1 MPDFVKGLLRPEVYP
16 HPVAEIKLVQ
26 THISYVFITG
36 DFVYKIKKPVNFGFL
51 DFTTLEK
58 RKHFCEREVVLNK
71 RLSPEIYLGVEPV
84 TTDGKRFFINGPGEV
99 IEYAVKMRQMPQY
112 RMMDVLIKDN
122 KIDQRIIDRIVQKLV
137 PFYAQAATGPEI
149 DFYGEI
155 PQVRFNI
162 EENFA
167 QTEGY
172 IGRALTRERFET
184 IKSYSLSF
192 FEKKVDLFQERI
204 KSGKIRDGHGDL
216 YSANICIA
224 DDVYIY
230 DCIEFNERFRYGDV
244 ACDIAF
250 LAMDL
255 DFHRLGDL
263 SGYFID
269 RFVELSGDRSLI
281 DVLDFYKCYRAYV
294 RGKIHS
300 FSADS
305 KEIGEED
312 RGRSLSTARKY
323 FALAYRYAGGK
334 RKPVLLVFFGLI
346 AGGKSTMAKV
356 LGKKLNIVPLNSDEI
371 RKKMAGLA
379 PTERRLEPFG
389 QGIYNADFSRS
400 TYTRLR
406 EEAAA
411 RLEMGE
417 SVILDASY
425 KDRAERM
432 ALIQMAEELDIPYCF
447 VYCHCPEEE
456 TKARLERRRKNRKAV
471 SDGRWEIYMKQ
482 VETFDRPEEIPAGR
496 LLQVDTSQTVARTTA
511 YILQSCPEDI
521 RQQKSKTNN
530 TLS

>member
-1 MPDFVKGLLRPEVYP
+1 MLPDFVKALLGPDSYP
-16 HPVAEIKLVQ
+16 HPVAEIRLVQ

-36 DFVYKIKKPVNFGFL
+36 DFVYKIKKTVNFGFL

-71 RLSPEIYLGVEPV
+71 RLSPEIYLGVAPV
-84 TTDGKRFFINGPGEV
+84 TTDGKRFFINGPGEP
-99 IEYAVKMRQMPQY
+99 IEYAVKMRQMPQD

-122 KIDQRIIDRIVQKLV
+122 KIDQRVIDRIVRKLV
-137 PFYAQAATGPEI
+137 LFYAQAATGPEI

-155 PQVRFNI
+155 SRVRFNI
-162 EENFA
+162 EENFT

-172 IGRALTRERFET
+172 IGRALTRERFEA

-192 FEKKVDLFQERI
+192 FEKKADLLQERI
-204 KSGKIRDGHGDL
+204 RSKKIRDGHGDL

-263 SGYFID
+263 SGYFVG

-300 FSADS
+300 FSSDS
-305 KEIGEED
+305 KEISAED
-312 RGRSLSTARKY
+312 RDRSLSTARKY
-323 FALAYRYAGGK
+323 FALAYRYAGGR

-346 AGGKSTMAKV
+346 ASGKSTMARV
-356 LGKKLNIVPLNSDEI
+356 LGKKLDIVPLNSDEI
-371 RKKMAGLA
+371 RKKMAGLV

-389 QGIYNADFSRS
+389 QGIYSTDFSRS

-406 EEAAA
+406 EEAAGQ
-411 RLEMGE
+411 LEMGE

-425 KDRAERM
+425 KDRSERI
-432 ALIQMAEELDIPYCF
+432 ALIRMAEELDISCCF
-447 VYCHCPEEE
+447 IYCHCPEEE

-471 SDGRWEIYMKQ
+471 SDGRWEIYLKQ
-482 VETFDRPEEIPAGR
+482 AETFDQPEEIPPAR
-496 LLQVDTSQTVARTTA
+496 LLQVDTSQTVATATA
-511 YILQSCPEDI
+511 YILQACPEDI
-521 RQQKSKTNN
+521 RRA
-530 TLS
+530 LSPLTIT